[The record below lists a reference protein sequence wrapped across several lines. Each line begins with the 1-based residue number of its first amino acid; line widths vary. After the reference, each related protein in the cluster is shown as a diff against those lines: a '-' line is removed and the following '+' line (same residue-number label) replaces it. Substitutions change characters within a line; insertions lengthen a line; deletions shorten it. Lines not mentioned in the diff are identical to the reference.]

1 PFWLKPFFGPE
12 RRAAAAPPFDRSR
25 LRTGAARAAGSSQRC
40 AAASPSC
47 RGGCGPW
54 TSRCQ
59 SAARRSSTANAATPI
74 SRRWLTRRRRR
85 SSGASPP
92 SAATTR
98 KGRPAGIAPRR
109 PKTAACGVAPLTR
122 EESESTVEAGTDEAW
137 NHSIVFFLPDAKG
150 QQDDPFHGALFE
162 VAAQEIAR
170 FPDVDCRHLECP
182 SASLA
187 TDGAVA
193 HVLLTLREAVA
204 EVHARTDPDLCP
216 ERFWVFLVGHSFGG
230 AVAIQAACDLPWLFQ
245 SEGGPS
251 VSVAGVCTL
260 DTSAH
265 QDAKFLRLDRLQ
277 NARALLIA
285 SGQDRGGPA
294 DPGAVEDFEASRELF
309 ALLPATRK
317 EMVTYCRS
325 KRRGDMVVRLVE
337 FVTRGLIGS

>member
-1 PFWLKPFFGPE
+1 MCGSASEL
-12 RRAAAAPPFDRSR
+12 RRRLRPVDLSLPVCGSPVVDCQRSDAYFEAVAHKKAPPELWSTTA
-25 LRTGAARAAGSSQRC
+25 L
-40 AAASPSC
+40 
-47 RGGCGPW
+47 CGYDPE
-54 TSRCQ
+54 
-59 SAARRSSTANAATPI
+59 
-74 SRRWLTRRRRR
+74 R
-85 SSGASPP
+85 SSGGDCAEE
-92 SAATTR
+92 AQ
-98 KGRPAGIAPRR
+98 
-109 PKTAACGVAPLTR
+109 TAACGDAPLAR

-137 NHSIVFFLPDAKG
+137 NHAIVFFLPDAKG

-170 FPDVDCRHLECP
+170 FPDVDCRHLEWP

-193 HVLLTLREAVA
+193 HVLLALREAVA
-204 EVHARTDPDLCP
+204 EVQARTDPDLCP
-216 ERFWVFLVGHSFGG
+216 ERFRVFLVGHSFGG

-265 QDAKFLRLDRLQ
+265 QEAKFLRLDRLQ

-285 SGQDRGGPA
+285 SGQGRDGPA
-294 DPGAVEDFEASRELF
+294 DPGAVEDLEASRELF